1 MFRPH
6 IFVSAPNLLVFHL
19 KFDFEADLAWFLDQ
33 IFSSFFSFFCWC
45 FRGQNDPLQNAGVLS
60 RVSFIKLRTCNLL
73 PLFYL
78 ADTISPRFFYFFYWH
93 CFLSGSGVFLGK
105 RRFRF
110 LRYVW
115 LSFTFILPR
124 WCLSLVWYCVSREPR
139 FSMTVAYLD
148 GRSQVLVAVGTI
160 R

>member
-60 RVSFIKLRTCNLL
+60 RVSFMCVRV
-73 PLFYL
+73 
-78 ADTISPRFFYFFYWH
+78 H
-93 CFLSGSGVFLGK
+93 
-105 RRFRF
+105 
-110 LRYVW
+110 
-115 LSFTFILPR
+115 SFAFILPPFYLILPIF
-124 WCLSLVWYCVSREPR
+124 CLYFTSLNPSKPSLILRIEGTKV
-139 FSMTVAYLD
+139 LD
-148 GRSQVLVAVGTI
+148 DGSLPPGRSQVLVAGRTPDPAKNSAAGRRPSERVITESIYMAGF
-160 R
+160 